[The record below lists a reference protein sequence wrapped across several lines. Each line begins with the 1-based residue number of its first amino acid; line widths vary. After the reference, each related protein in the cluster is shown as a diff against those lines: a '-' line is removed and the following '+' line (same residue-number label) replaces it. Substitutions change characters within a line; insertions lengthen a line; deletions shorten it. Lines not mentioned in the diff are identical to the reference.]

1 MKYIQKWDKR
11 QESLKMRAFR
21 EVKLP
26 LPPKL
31 AGTALTLSVNS
42 DELESRAQALTLLEL
57 GDKREANDL
66 SI

>member
-31 AGTALTLSVNS
+31 AGTALTLALNS
-42 DELESRAQALTLLEL
+42 DEH
-57 GDKREANDL
+57 KL
-66 SI
+66 SPSGVGRQKGSK